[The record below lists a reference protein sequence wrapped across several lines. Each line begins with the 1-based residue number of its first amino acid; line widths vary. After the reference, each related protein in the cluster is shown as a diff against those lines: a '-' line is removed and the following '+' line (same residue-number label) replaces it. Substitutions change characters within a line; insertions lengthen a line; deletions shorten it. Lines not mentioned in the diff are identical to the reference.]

1 MAEPLPV
8 DALTDVVTRLE
19 GVGVGYMLTGSGAGS
34 LYGLMR
40 GTRDFDIIVDLLHEQ
55 VAPLI
60 EAFFEDY
67 YIEPDAVFD
76 AVERQSM
83 FGVIPYKSSF
93 KTDFIVLP
101 DEVFD
106 QTAFARRQQVDWPGK
121 PVWAIR
127 PADLVLSKL
136 RWCQIT
142 YSDQQLADVRA
153 IMASGRV
160 TEDEDFRDW
169 IRRLRLQELLDASR
183 STRYDA

>member
-1 MAEPLPV
+1 MPLP
-8 DALTDVVTRLE
+8 DPLDTLTDVVTRIE
-19 GVGVGYMLTGSGAGS
+19 AIGVDYMLTGSGAGT

-40 GTRDFDIIVDLLHEQ
+40 STRDFDIILDLPHER
-55 VAPLI
+55 VAPLV
-60 EAFFEDY
+60 EAFYDDY

-76 AVERQSM
+76 AVERQFM

-93 KTDFIVLP
+93 KTDFIVLR
-101 DEVFD
+101 DDAFD
-106 QTAFARRQQVDWPGK
+106 QIAFARRQQVDWHGR
-121 PVWAIR
+121 PVWAIS

-160 TEDEDFRDW
+160 SEDEDFRGW
-169 IRRLRLQELLDASR
+169 IRRLQLEDLLDASR